1 MSQGSVA
8 TRLMRGKIFSEQFI
22 AEFAKKKQLRKS
34 VNIWWN
40 YHKNLVDCYFTYS
53 IC

>member
-22 AEFAKKKQLRKS
+22 AEFAKK
-34 VNIWWN
+34 NN
-40 YHKNLVDCYFTYS
+40 FENLS
-53 IC
+53 IFDEIITKT